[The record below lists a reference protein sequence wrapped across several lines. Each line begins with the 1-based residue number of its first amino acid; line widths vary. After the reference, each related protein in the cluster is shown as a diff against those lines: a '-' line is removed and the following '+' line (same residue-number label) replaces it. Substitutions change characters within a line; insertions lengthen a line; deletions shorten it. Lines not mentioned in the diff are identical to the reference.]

1 MDMNQVQPCRALLQ
15 HRRNARMAL
24 TSQVLPLVEAEH
36 H

>member
-1 MDMNQVQPCRALLQ
+1 MYMNLVQPHRVLLQ
-15 HRRNARMAL
+15 HRLNARMAL